1 MIVALRPILRRYLW
15 SVPVAAVLGLLGS
28 VLEGLGISLLVP
40 LLAGLLDN
48 GQVSSGSVPLMVLG
62 RFANMLDADIRLPA
76 IAVTILLLVMI
87 KAALV
92 IINWTFISWI
102 IGRAGHDIRCALS
115 HRLVTLDYS
124 FFLNHQP
131 ARLINIVATDS
142 WRVSEGIRMI
152 FLIATGAAAIVAYS
166 VLLIGVSWSWFL
178 VTISG
183 VVLIRAVQ
191 SIYTRRLGHLSEGVT
206 RTNYR
211 LANRMY
217 LVVDAIRSIRVF
229 GQETREQKNFVD
241 ASEQV
246 RQAIYKLER
255 ASSRLA
261 PMPEVMLSVLFM
273 GVLLGTHAAGMSV
286 PVTITFLVLLYRM
299 QPHVIAIN
307 QARIELASMRGSIAE
322 VEWLL
327 RAEGQAQTPSGLL
340 PIEHV
345 TGSIVFDRVSF
356 AYPDQPEGTAL
367 SSVSFTLREN
377 RITAL
382 IGRSGA
388 GKSTIVNMLCC
399 LLAPTEGRITVGGLD
414 LTSIDTKS
422 WRERIG
428 LAGQDIDLIDGSI
441 AENIAYG
448 RSDASR
454 TEIIEAARLA
464 DADIFI
470 RNLPNGYD
478 TCVGN
483 RGLSLSVGQ
492 RQRIGVARA
501 LVRNPEILILDEAT
515 SAIDGLSEINI
526 MSILRD
532 RSRYKTAIVISHR
545 QSTLAYCED
554 GVVLES
560 GRVVE
565 SGPLSDLNFYRD
577 MGQMT
582 AG

>member
-1 MIVALRPILRRYLW
+1 
-15 SVPVAAVLGLLGS
+15 
-28 VLEGLGISLLVP
+28 
-40 LLAGLLDN
+40 
-48 GQVSSGSVPLMVLG
+48 
-62 RFANMLDADIRLPA
+62 
-76 IAVTILLLVMI
+76 
-87 KAALV
+87 
-92 IINWTFISWI
+92 
-102 IGRAGHDIRCALS
+102 
-115 HRLVTLDYS
+115 
-124 FFLNHQP
+124 
-131 ARLINIVATDS
+131 
-142 WRVSEGIRMI
+142 
-152 FLIATGAAAIVAYS
+152 
-166 VLLIGVSWSWFL
+166 
-178 VTISG
+178 
-183 VVLIRAVQ
+183 
-191 SIYTRRLGHLSEGVT
+191 
-206 RTNYR
+206 
-211 LANRMY
+211 MY

>member
-307 QARIELASMRGSIAE
+307 QARLELASMRGSIAE